1 MEISPDGAAVP
12 RIRLADDTASAV
24 WRAHDN
30 AARLLGVAAALDPG
44 APEAGSAGPALRR
57 VLVALGATAGDLAE
71 VNRLLGAG
79 VRGAVADL
87 GVVDD
92 DVRARFLAAAG
103 RVS

>member
-1 MEISPDGAAVP
+1 MQISPDGAAVP
-12 RIRLADDTASAV
+12 QVRLADDTAAAV
-24 WRAHDN
+24 WRSHDN

-44 APEAGSAGPALRR
+44 RPDAGAAGPGLRR
-57 VLVALGATAGDLAE
+57 VLAALSTTTEDLAQ

-79 VRGAVADL
+79 VRGAAADL
-87 GVVDD
+87 GVTDE